1 MERCANTQMEVL
13 PSLLSII
20 FWKGHCWK
28 THRFLF
34 AKVAVRVKGMIE
46 EWYGTWILNATST
59 ALALAK

>member
-1 MERCANTQMEVL
+1 MEVL